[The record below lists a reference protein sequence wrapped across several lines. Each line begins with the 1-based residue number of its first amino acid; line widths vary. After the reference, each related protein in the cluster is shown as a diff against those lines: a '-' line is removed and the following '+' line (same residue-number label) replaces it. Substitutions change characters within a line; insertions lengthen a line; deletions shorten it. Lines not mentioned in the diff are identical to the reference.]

1 MEKKFQTAIPVTD
14 MNGSL
19 QVKVESGEQ
28 IYPLGSEIP
37 LTIINTSPHSIFLAI
52 DSHIKLLMIED
63 AEWIEVKN
71 VITYS
76 GLLVIS
82 PQGTPLLDDA
92 STRVQPEVNDK
103 LRSAKEKELLRIVVT
118 GEIIEN
124 DKPTGKLVGA
134 YVDVYVTP

>member
-1 MEKKFQTAIPVTD
+1 
-14 MNGSL
+14 
-19 QVKVESGEQ
+19 
-28 IYPLGSEIP
+28 
-37 LTIINTSPHSIFLAI
+37 
-52 DSHIKLLMIED
+52 MIED

-76 GLLVIS
+76 GLLIIS

>member
-1 MEKKFQTAIPVTD
+1 MEQKFQTAIPVTD

-19 QVKVESGEQ
+19 QVKVESGEK
-28 IYPLGSEIP
+28 IYPLDSEIP
-37 LTIINTSPHSIFLAI
+37 LTIINTSPHSIFFAI

-63 AEWIEVKN
+63 AEWIEVNN

-92 STRVQPEVNDK
+92 STRVQPEVTEK